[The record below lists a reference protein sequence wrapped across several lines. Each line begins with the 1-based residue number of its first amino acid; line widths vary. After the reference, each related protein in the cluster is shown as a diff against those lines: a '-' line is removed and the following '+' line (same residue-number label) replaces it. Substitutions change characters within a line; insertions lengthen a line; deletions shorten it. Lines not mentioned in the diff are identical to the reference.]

1 MCVYNNDQIQ
11 LVQCVTVVNKLNSA
25 YAHSTWLLSIFTR
38 GLRKERSSRIC
49 RSHCCISRRP
59 SKHIGQKSSRIA
71 FESTWSTATS
81 AQITERRD
89 CYFSHPKLQV
99 FDEKDFLNFLV
110 TQLSLPVQVSL
121 HRAPLS

>member
-25 YAHSTWLLSIFTR
+25 YVHSTCPLSIFTR

-71 FESTWSTATS
+71 FERTCSTATS
-81 AQITERRD
+81 AQSTERRD
-89 CYFSHPKLQV
+89 CYFSHRKLQELAV
-99 FDEKDFLNFLV
+99 KDFLDFLV
-110 TQLSLPVQVSL
+110 AQLSL
-121 HRAPLS
+121 